1 MPNAQNVVGINER
14 RTPEERKKI
23 AKVAGEASGKAR
35 REKADLRQALKVALE
50 TEYTTEEGTPLTGS
64 EKLVMSLMA
73 IACDPGKGG
82 AAVRAFETIV
92 KMLGQDVPEQ
102 TNDDDMI
109 REFLRYMRGD

>member
-64 EKLVMSLMA
+64 EKLVTSLMA
-73 IACDPGKGG
+73 IACDPGKGA
-82 AAVRAFETIV
+82 AAVRAFEVII
-92 KMLGQDVPEQ
+92 KMMGQDVPEQ
-102 TNDDDMI
+102 TNDDDMVM
-109 REFLRYMRGD
+109 EFLRYMRGD